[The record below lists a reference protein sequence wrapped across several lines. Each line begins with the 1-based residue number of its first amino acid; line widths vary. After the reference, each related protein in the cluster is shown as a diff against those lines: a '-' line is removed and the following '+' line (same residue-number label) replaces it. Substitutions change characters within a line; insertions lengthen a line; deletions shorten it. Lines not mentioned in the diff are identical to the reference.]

1 LNAGSC
7 TGAEGRT
14 DKKLLKSST
23 DYHLEDLMKRFSI
36 SLPRALV
43 ALCGVLFAVAL
54 HAPASAQN
62 PARTK
67 LRVSVVPIIDTAALH
82 AAIHNGYF
90 AAEGLEIDISP
101 AVGGAAGLPAL
112 AAGQVQI
119 AFSNI
124 VSTSLAASQGLGF
137 KIIAPAATA
146 PDAPPEGTGLV
157 VAHGSKIRSGKDLEG
172 KRVAVNNRAN
182 IIWLYSRAWVEATG
196 GNPAKVTYLEVP
208 FPQMVD
214 ALKSG
219 QIDAAV
225 LVDPFLSA
233 GLENKVIDLVGWPY
247 NKVQKG
253 MSISQYVTTDAFLK
267 SNPKAVEGFVRALNK
282 GIVWMNQN
290 AGKPEWIKVISGFTK
305 LPEERLKKLA
315 VAPFKTSIDPKS
327 IDASLALMRK
337 HGLLSTPLSAA
348 QLLYAPAAARN

>member
-1 LNAGSC
+1 
-7 TGAEGRT
+7 
-14 DKKLLKSST
+14 
-23 DYHLEDLMKRFSI
+23 MKRNSNT
-36 SLPRALV
+36 LPRALV
-43 ALCGVLFAVAL
+43 ALCGLLFAIAL
-54 HAPASAQN
+54 QAPASAQT
-62 PARTK
+62 AAHTK

-90 AAEGLEIDISP
+90 AAEGLEIDTTP

-119 AFSNI
+119 SFSNI
-124 VSTSLAASQGLGF
+124 VSTALGASQGLGF

-157 VAHGSKIRSGKDLEG
+157 VAHGSKIKTGKDLEG

-208 FPQMVD
+208 FPQMMD

-219 QIDAAV
+219 QVDAAV

-233 GLENKVIDLVGWPY
+233 GVESKTIDLVGWPF

-267 SNPKAVEGFVRALNK
+267 SNPKAIDGFVRALNK
-282 GIVWMNQN
+282 GSAWMNQN
-290 AGKPEWIKVISGFTK
+290 AGKPEWIKVISGFTR
-305 LPEERLKKLA
+305 LPEDRLRKLA

-327 IDASLALMRK
+327 IDSSLELMRK
-337 HGLLSTPLSAA
+337 HGLLSTPLNAK
-348 QLLYAPAAARN
+348 QLLYIPSAAPK